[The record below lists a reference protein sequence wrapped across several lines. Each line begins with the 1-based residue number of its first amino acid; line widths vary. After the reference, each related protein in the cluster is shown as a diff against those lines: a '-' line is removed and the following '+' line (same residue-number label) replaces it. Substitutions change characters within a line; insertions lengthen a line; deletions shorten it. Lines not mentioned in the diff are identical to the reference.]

1 MNLYAITL
9 ALIVLILLAV
19 SLTRLGKVKTKADYL
34 IAGRS
39 LPAFVLVFT
48 LLSSWIGSGSLLG
61 GAENAYRHG
70 FAALW
75 GAAGGWAGLALI
87 YFIAPRARHFAQYTI
102 PDLLEARYNQTARVL
117 GVIAILFTY
126 TAITSYQ
133 FIGGGDILHL
143 IFPALSAIQGRCLI
157 AAFVILLTAIAG
169 MSSVAYT
176 DLAIGLLATFT
187 LCIALPVLV
196 HNFGGWSAVH
206 AALPSSHFRI
216 FGDIHPINSYVG
228 TNILPDGTR
237 ERISSA
243 MELFLPTCLLML
255 GNQSMYQKFFSAKS
269 EKDATRAVIG
279 WIVGTVILETVIVA
293 LAVAGSAIF
302 PTGEVHDHPREI
314 LAYVGLHAF
323 QPQQTVTT
331 IPNLTGPA
339 GPAIPAS
346 PASPAPANAVILSG
360 ARSAQSKDLHH
371 QEEKGVILSGA
382 RSAQSKDLRSD
393 AAAPIVITTTEVL
406 PPFTLHTLQ
415 LLGALLVG
423 AIFAKIISTANN
435 YLFSPATNLVND
447 IFVRYIRP
455 NAGNQ
460 QVLLVSRAMVVLL
473 GLWALYQG
481 LHTESVLKKSLY
493 AYTIYSAALTPV
505 ILAAFYWRRAT
516 ASAAVASIF
525 TGTFVT
531 VFWDSAFIH
540 HHIPAILADR
550 DAIFPALVASL
561 LCLVI
566 VSLLTPR
573 PNLAHLTPFA
583 DNAQTS

>member
-34 IAGRS
+34 VAGRS

-143 IFPALSAIQGRCLI
+143 IFPTAISAIQGRCLI

-255 GNQSMYQKFFSAKS
+255 GNQSMYQKFFSARS
-269 EKDATRAVIG
+269 ERDATRAVAG

-314 LAYVGLHAF
+314 LAYVGLHGF
-323 QPQQTVTT
+323 SPQQTVTT
-331 IPNLTGPA
+331 IPT
-339 GPAIPAS
+339 PAS
-346 PASPAPANAVILSG
+346 A
-360 ARSAQSKDLHH
+360 
-371 QEEKGVILSGA
+371 VILSGA

-393 AAAPIVITTTEVL
+393 AATPIVITTTEIRPAPVAAML
-406 PPFTLHTLQ
+406 N

-447 IFVRYIRP
+447 IFVRYLRP
-455 NAGNQ
+455 NAGNRQ
-460 QVLLVSRAMVVLL
+460 TLLVSRAMVVLL

-481 LHTESVLKKSLY
+481 LHTESVLKESLY

-540 HHIPAILADR
+540 HHVPAILADR
-550 DAIFPALVASL
+550 DAIFPALIASL
-561 LCLVI
+561 LSLII

-583 DNAQTS
+583 ESAPT